1 MGGDFILIGASEVG
15 AMGVLD
21 LFRLN
26 GKVAVVTGASRG
38 LGKEMAVALAEAGA
52 DLVIIGRGRG
62 SLEVLAKEVQTH
74 GHSCHPV
81 EGDVSVRG
89 EAQRI
94 VDEAFGWK
102 SQLDILINNAGT
114 IARGPALEMK
124 EEDWDRVINLNLNGA
139 FFMAQA
145 AGRVMAKQR
154 KGKIINIG
162 SMNTAIS
169 AKNIIPYTVSKG
181 GLGQM
186 TKAFAVEWGQYNI
199 QVNCILPGYFET
211 ELTTAPRKDPERFA
225 YFQSRIPC
233 GRWGMPSD
241 LKGTVIFLAS
251 AASDY
256 VTGVNLPVD
265 GGYLAG

>member
-1 MGGDFILIGASEVG
+1 
-15 AMGVLD
+15 MGVLD
-21 LFRLN
+21 LFRLD

-38 LGKEMAVALAEAGA
+38 LGKEMAMALAEAGA
-52 DLVIIGRGRG
+52 DLVIIGRGHDALNERAEEIRNLG
-62 SLEVLAKEVQTH
+62 HDCLAV
-74 GHSCHPV
+74 V
-81 EGDVSVRG
+81 GDVSVRG

-94 VDEAFGWK
+94 VDEAFSWK

-114 IARGPALEMK
+114 IARGPALETRV
-124 EEDWDRVINLNLNGA
+124 EDWDRVINLNLNGA
-139 FFMAQA
+139 FFIAQA
-145 AGRVMAKQR
+145 VGRAMAKQR
-154 KGKIINIG
+154 RGKIINIG

-169 AKNIIPYTVSKG
+169 AKNVIPYTVSKG

-186 TKAFAVEWGQYNI
+186 TKALAVEWGQHNI
-199 QVNCILPGYFET
+199 QVNCILPGYYET
-211 ELTTAPRKDPERFA
+211 ELTTALRKDPERFA
-225 YFQSRIPC
+225 YFQSRIPM

-241 LKGTVIFLAS
+241 LKGAVIFLAS

>member
-1 MGGDFILIGASEVG
+1 MG
-15 AMGVLD
+15 MLD
-21 LFRLN
+21 LFRLDQ
-26 GKVAVVTGASRG
+26 KVALVTGASRG
-38 LGKEMAVALAEAGA
+38 LGKEMAIALAEAGA
-52 DLVIIGRGRG
+52 DLVVVGRGQEA
-62 SLEVLAKEVQTH
+62 LDLLAKEIRTL
-74 GHSCHPV
+74 GRNCLPV
-81 EGDVSVRG
+81 VGDVAIRG

-102 SQLDILINNAGT
+102 NQLDILINNAGT
-114 IARGPALEMK
+114 IARGAALDTK

-145 AGRVMAKQR
+145 AGRAMVKQR
-154 KGKIINIG
+154 RGKIINIG
-162 SMNTAIS
+162 SMNTVVS
-169 AKNIIPYTVSKG
+169 AKNVIPYTVSKG
-181 GLGQM
+181 GIGQM

-199 QVNCILPGYFET
+199 QVNCILPGYYET
-211 ELTTAPRKDPERFA
+211 ELTTALRKDPDRFA
-225 YFQSRIPC
+225 YFQSRIPL
-233 GRWGMPSD
+233 GRWGKPSD

>member
-1 MGGDFILIGASEVG
+1 
-15 AMGVLD
+15 MGVLD
-21 LFRLN
+21 LFRLD

-38 LGKEMAVALAEAGA
+38 LGKEMAFALAEAGA
-52 DLVIIGRGRG
+52 GLVIIGRGRDA
-62 SLEVLAKEVQTH
+62 LDVLAREVQSM
-74 GHSCHPV
+74 GHRCQSV
-81 EGDVSVRG
+81 VGDVSVRG

-94 VDEAFGWK
+94 VDEALGWK
-102 SQLDILINNAGT
+102 GQLDILVNNAGT
-114 IARGPALEMK
+114 IVRGPALETK

-145 AGRVMAKQR
+145 AGRVMVKQR
-154 KGKIINIG
+154 RGKIINIG
-162 SMNTAIS
+162 SMNTAVS
-169 AKNIIPYTVSKG
+169 AKNVIPYTVSKG
-181 GLGQM
+181 GIGQM

-199 QVNCILPGYFET
+199 QVNCILPGYYET
-211 ELTTAPRKDPERFA
+211 ELTTALRKDPERVA
-225 YFQSRIPC
+225 YFQSRIPL
-233 GRWGMPSD
+233 GRWGLPMD